1 MSESR
6 EASCEALMSDTS
18 EVERKA
24 ANPSSESAEAS
35 LTSTADLSLAWMARD
50 TLPRLFVESS
60 LSVVWLNACARR
72 ELALRQGIQL
82 RNGVLATSNP
92 SLQDKLLNLLREA
105 GPLATASIRGANG
118 EGHVIVHAHRL
129 EIAGEEPLFG
139 IKFFR
144 IGQDF
149 KPVYV
154 GLDHAFGL
162 TAGERRVMI
171 RLVDGDSLP
180 AVARSLGLSVE
191 TIRTHVRN
199 IYAKT
204 EVSSRAELFSLVRAF
219 RL

>member
-1 MSESR
+1 MLQGR
-6 EASCEALMSDTS
+6 EASCEALVSDTS
-18 EVERKA
+18 GVEQKA
-24 ANPSSESAEAS
+24 ANLSGDSAE
-35 LTSTADLSLAWMARD
+35 TSPGSIADLSLAWMAND
-50 TLPRLFVESS
+50 TLPRLFVTSS

-72 ELALRQGIQL
+72 ELALRQGMKL
-82 RNGVLATSNP
+82 RNGVLTTTNP
-92 SLQDKLLNLLREA
+92 SFQDKLLNLLREA
-105 GPLATASIRGANG
+105 GPLATASICGANG
-118 EGHVIVHAHRL
+118 EGHVIVHSHRL
-129 EIAGEEPLFG
+129 DLRDREPLFG

-154 GLDHAFGL
+154 GLDQAFGL

-180 AVARSLGLSVE
+180 AVAKSLGLSVE